1 MLEVRLLKVKV
12 PPTGPFI
19 FAFENIGGTMRIEE
33 ELAELDGHKTFLAFS
48 PATDLQTN
56 IGDAVEY
63 LTKKKRMSCIYLSLN
78 KPSEA
83 VEEMLEKRRVPKER
97 VFIIDCVTGK
107 VVHSRRGNVLFVS
120 RPYNLTEMGISIAQ
134 LAKIVGKDGFVML
147 DTLEV
152 LQMYN
157 KPEVVL
163 QFIHSL
169 TSLPVRYG
177 LRLLV
182 LATVEMFRGEVSKFA
197 QYFDKIAEVTPVGA
211 RRAKPIRL
219 RI

>member
-1 MLEVRLLKVKV
+1 MK
-12 PPTGPFI
+12 
-19 FAFENIGGTMRIEE
+19 IEE
-33 ELAELDGHKTFLAFS
+33 ELAKLNGHKTFLAFS
-48 PATDLQTN
+48 PVTDLQTN
-56 IGDAVEY
+56 IGDAIEY

-78 KPSEA
+78 KPSDT
-83 VEEMLEKRRVPKER
+83 VLEMLEKRRVPKEK
-97 VFIIDCVTGK
+97 VFIIDCVTGS
-107 VVHSRRGNVLFVS
+107 VVRPKMENILFVS

-134 LAKIVGKDGFVML
+134 LAKTVGPDGFVML

-157 KPEVVL
+157 RPEVVL

-169 TSLPVRYG
+169 TSLPAKYG
-177 LRLLV
+177 LRLIV

-197 QYFDKIAEVTPVGA
+197 QYFDRIAEVTPVGA
-211 RRAKPIRL
+211 RRAKPVRL